1 MILDM
6 NKPHK
11 QVKRTDQVAAN
22 QLINIQLNST
32 VKTEVAMAGAGYT
45 YADLKSRLLANSTSG
60 IDRKAKGKNYLLSSI
75 CVKSLLIS
83 CLLGIGLLTVSC
95 GSSPKESADAQSQ
108 SPGSKERGGATP
120 VDVAIAR
127 TELLQKQLEY
137 TGNTTPFRIVS
148 LRSQV
153 EGRLLALNLD
163 VGDTVKLGQNVGQ
176 LDDAILSTELKQAE
190 AELAALK
197 SEVARANNQVSN
209 ARADVERARLEVV
222 QAQADSERQQRLF
235 KAGAIAEQT
244 AQQAR
249 TQAKTAAQALRA
261 AQEQVRTEQQAV
273 AAAQGRVFAQ
283 QALVAQT
290 KERRSYARLTSP
302 ITGVVTE
309 KVTEPGNFLQAGNE
323 VVKIGDFNR
332 VKVVVQVSELEL
344 AQIQVGQ
351 SVQVR
356 LDAFP
361 KETLMGRVTRISPA
375 ADATARLIPVEV
387 VISNAQGKIGS
398 GLLARVN
405 FENQTQQR
413 VVVPQA
419 AIQKQAQN
427 NNSKTTGKNQQ
438 SSAAPN
444 AANTAGAENPAGTLF
459 VVKDTEGKAKVAAR
473 AVTLG
478 KRTDGKV
485 EILSGLQSGERY
497 VVRSGKPLKDGETVR
512 LSILSETAEAA
523 PRGNSKLKIQN

>member
-1 MILDM
+1 MILDK

-11 QVKRTDQVAAN
+11 QVKMKDPVVAN
-22 QLINIQLNST
+22 QLVNIQLNSV
-32 VKTEVAMAGAGYT
+32 VKTEVAMPTAVNYAAADCA
-45 YADLKSRLLANSTSG
+45 YADLKSRLLANSTFATAK
-60 IDRKAKGKNYLLSSI
+60 KAKGGNYFLFATY
-75 CVKSLLIS
+75 VRSLLIP
-83 CLLGIGLLTVSC
+83 CLVGIGLLSASC
-95 GSSPKESADAQSQ
+95 GSSPKESAKAQSQ
-108 SPGSKERGGATP
+108 SPGNGERSSETP

-127 TELLQKQLEY
+127 TDLLQQQPEY

-163 VGDTVKLGQNVGQ
+163 VGDTVKLGQNIGQ

-197 SEVARANNQVSN
+197 SEVARTNNQVSN

-222 QAQADSERQQRLF
+222 QAQADSERQQKLF

-273 AAAQGRVFAQ
+273 AAAQGRVLAQ

-290 KERRSYARLTSP
+290 KERRSYARLISP
-302 ITGVVTE
+302 ITGIVTE

-323 VVKIGDFNR
+323 VAKIGDFNR

-361 KETLMGRVTRISPA
+361 DQALIGRVTRISPA

-387 VISNAQGKIGS
+387 VIPNTQGKIGS

-413 VVVPQA
+413 VVIPQT
-419 AIQKQAQN
+419 AIQKQAGSK
-427 NNSKTTGKNQQ
+427 NSKGTGETQTNVGQA
-438 SSAAPN
+438 SSSPN
-444 AANTAGAENPAGTLF
+444 TSGRAGAKSQDRSGTIF
-459 VVKDTEGKAKVAAR
+459 VVKDTEGKTKVTAR
-473 AVTLG
+473 AVMLG
-478 KRTDGKV
+478 KRADGRV
-485 EILSGLQSGERY
+485 EILSGLQAGERY
-497 VVRSGKPLKDGETVR
+497 VVRSGKPLKEGDTVS
-512 LSILSETAEAA
+512 LSILSE
-523 PRGNSKLKIQN
+523 KQ

>member
-11 QVKRTDQVAAN
+11 QEKMTDPVAAN
-22 QLINIQLNST
+22 QLINIQLNSV
-32 VKTEVAMAGAGYT
+32 VK
-45 YADLKSRLLANSTSG
+45 ADVVSADVKSRILANRTCATAG
-60 IDRKAKGKNYLLSSI
+60 KGKNYLLFSTS
-75 CVKSLLIS
+75 VRSLLIP
-83 CLLGIGLLTVSC
+83 CLVSIGLLTASC
-95 GSSPKESADAQSQ
+95 GSLPKESAGAQSQ
-108 SPGSKERGGATP
+108 QPGGREPGGATP

-127 TELLQKQLEY
+127 TDLLQKSPEY

-153 EGRLLALNLD
+153 EARLLALNLD
-163 VGDTVKLGQNVGQ
+163 VGDTVKQGQNVGR

-197 SEVARANNQVSN
+197 SEVARATNQVSN
-209 ARADVERARLEVV
+209 ARADVERARLQVV
-222 QAQADSERQQRLF
+222 QAQADSKRQQDLF
-235 KAGAIAEQT
+235 QAGAIAEQT

-249 TQAKTAAQALRA
+249 TQAQTAAQALRA

-273 AAAQGRVFAQ
+273 AAAQGRVLAQ

-302 ITGVVTE
+302 ITGIVTE
-309 KVTEPGNFLQAGNE
+309 KVTEPGNLLQAGSE
-323 VVKIGDFNR
+323 VLKIGDFNR

-361 KETLMGRVTRISPA
+361 NETLTGRVTRISPA

-387 VISNAQGKIGS
+387 VIPNTQSKIGS

-413 VVVPQA
+413 VVVPQT
-419 AIQKQAQN
+419 AIQKQA
-427 NNSKTTGKNQQ
+427 G
-438 SSAAPN
+438 
-444 AANTAGAENPAGTLF
+444 GAEGEQENRSGTLF
-459 VVKDTEGKAKVAAR
+459 VVKETEGKTKVASR
-473 AVTLG
+473 AVNLG
-478 KRTDGKV
+478 KRADGKV
-485 EILSGLQSGERY
+485 EILSGLQPGERY
-497 VVRSGKPLKDGETVR
+497 VVRSGQPLKDGGAVR
-512 LSILSETAEAA
+512 LSILSETAESA
-523 PRGNSKLKIQN
+523 PKGN

>member
-6 NKPHK
+6 NKPHE
-11 QVKRTDQVAAN
+11 QVKKTDPIVAK
-22 QLINIQLNST
+22 QLINIQVDSV
-32 VKTEVAMAGAGYT
+32 VKTEVVMPAVVTELCQSADCAN
-45 YADLKSRLLANSTSG
+45 ADLKSRLLANSTSATNG
-60 IDRKAKGKNYLLSSI
+60 KGKGENYFFSSTS
-75 CVKSLLIS
+75 VRRLLIP
-83 CLLGIGLLTVSC
+83 CLVGIGLLTASC
-95 GSSPKESADAQSQ
+95 GSLPKESAKAQSQ
-108 SPGSKERGGATP
+108 QPGSRERGGATP
-120 VDVAIAR
+120 VDVMIAR
-127 TELLQKQLEY
+127 TDLLQKSPEY

-153 EGRLLALNLD
+153 EARLLALNLD

-176 LDDAILSTELKQAE
+176 LDDAILMTELKQAE

-197 SEVARANNQVSN
+197 SEVARATNQVSN

-222 QAQADSERQQRLF
+222 QAQADSQRQQNLF

-261 AQEQVRTEQQAV
+261 AQEQMRTEQQAV
-273 AAAQGRVFAQ
+273 AAAQGRVLAQ

-290 KERRSYARLTSP
+290 KERRSYAQLTSP
-302 ITGVVTE
+302 INGIVTE
-309 KVTEPGNFLQAGNE
+309 KVTEPGNLLQAGSE
-323 VVKIGDFNR
+323 VLKIGDFNR

-361 KETLMGRVTRISPA
+361 NETLIGRVTRISPA

-387 VISNAQGKIGS
+387 VIPNTQGKIGS

-413 VVVPQA
+413 VVVPQT
-419 AIQKQAQN
+419 AIQKQAGAK
-427 NNSKTTGKNQQ
+427 NSKGTGETQTNVQQ
-438 SSAAPN
+438 SSPPN
-444 AANTAGAENPAGTLF
+444 TSGMAEAKSQDRSGEIF
-459 VVKDTEGKAKVAAR
+459 VVQDTEGKTKVTAR
-473 AVTLG
+473 AVMLG
-478 KRTDGKV
+478 KRADARV
-485 EILSGLQSGERY
+485 EILSGLQAGERY
-497 VVRSGKPLKDGETVR
+497 VVRSGKPLKEGDTVS
-512 LSILSETAEAA
+512 LSILSE
-523 PRGNSKLKIQN
+523 KQ

>member
-1 MILDM
+1 MKD
-6 NKPHK
+6 P
-11 QVKRTDQVAAN
+11 VVAN
-22 QLINIQLNST
+22 QLIIIQLDSV
-32 VKTEVAMAGAGYT
+32 VKSEVAT
-45 YADLKSRLLANSTSG
+45 ADFKSRLLANSTCATG
-60 IDRKAKGKNYLLSSI
+60 GKAKGENSFFSSI
-75 CVKSLLIS
+75 SARSLLIS
-83 CLLGIGLLTVSC
+83 CFVAIGLLTASC
-95 GSSPKESADAQSQ
+95 GSLPKESADAQSQ
-108 SPGSKERGGATP
+108 SPGNKERSRVTP

-163 VGDTVKLGQNVGQ
+163 VGDRVKLGQNVGQ

-273 AAAQGRVFAQ
+273 AAAEGRVLAQ

-302 ITGVVTE
+302 ITGIVTE
-309 KVTEPGNFLQAGNE
+309 KVTEPGNLLQAGNE

-361 KETLMGRVTRISPA
+361 KETLIGRVTRISPA

-387 VISNAQGKIGS
+387 VIPNAQGKIGS

-413 VVVPQA
+413 VVVPQT
-419 AIQKQAQN
+419 AIQKQARR
-427 NNSKTTGKNQQ
+427 NNSKTTGKSPQ
-438 SSAAPN
+438 SN

-459 VVKDTEGKAKVAAR
+459 VVRETDGTKVAAR

-478 KRTDGKV
+478 KRADGKV
-485 EILSGLQSGERY
+485 EILSGLRSGERY
-497 VVRSGKPLKDGETVR
+497 VVRSGQPLKDGDAVR
-512 LSILSETAEAA
+512 LSIISETAEAA
-523 PRGNSKLKIQN
+523 PTGNSKLKIQN

>member
-1 MILDM
+1 MILEK
-6 NKPHK
+6 NEPHK
-11 QVKRTDQVAAN
+11 QVKMKDPVVAN
-22 QLINIQLNST
+22 QLIIIQLDSV
-32 VKTEVAMAGAGYT
+32 VKTEVAT
-45 YADLKSRLLANSTSG
+45 ADFKSRLLAKSTCATG
-60 IDRKAKGKNYLLSSI
+60 GKAKGENSFFSSTS
-75 CVKSLLIS
+75 VRSLLIS
-83 CLLGIGLLTVSC
+83 CFVAIGLMTASC

-108 SPGSKERGGATP
+108 SPGDKERSRVTP

-127 TELLQKQLEY
+127 TDLLQKSPEY

-163 VGDTVKLGQNVGQ
+163 VGDRVKLGQNVGQ

-197 SEVARANNQVSN
+197 SEVARTNNQVSN

-261 AQEQVRTEQQAV
+261 AQEQVRTEQQTV
-273 AAAQGRVFAQ
+273 AAAQGRVLAQ

-302 ITGVVTE
+302 ITGIVTE
-309 KVTEPGNFLQAGNE
+309 KVTEPGNLLQAGNE

-361 KETLMGRVTRISPA
+361 KEALIGRVTRISPA

-387 VISNAQGKIGS
+387 VIPNAQGKIGS

-413 VVVPQA
+413 VVVPQT
-419 AIQKQAQN
+419 AIQKQVGS
-427 NNSKTTGKNQQ
+427 NNSKSTGEMQTNVRQD
-438 SSAAPN
+438 SSPPN
-444 AANTAGAENPAGTLF
+444 TSVMAEAKSQDRSGTIF
-459 VVKDTEGKAKVAAR
+459 VVKDTEGKTKVTTR
-473 AVTLG
+473 AVMFG
-478 KRTDGKV
+478 KKSDGRV
-485 EILSGLQSGERY
+485 EILSGLQAGERY
-497 VVRSGKPLKDGETVR
+497 VVRSGKPLKEGDTVS
-512 LSILSETAEAA
+512 LSILSE
-523 PRGNSKLKIQN
+523 KQ

>member
-1 MILDM
+1 MILEK

-11 QVKRTDQVAAN
+11 QVKMKDPVVAN
-22 QLINIQLNST
+22 QLIIIQLDSV
-32 VKTEVAMAGAGYT
+32 VKTEVAT
-45 YADLKSRLLANSTSG
+45 ADFKSRFLANSTY
-60 IDRKAKGKNYLLSSI
+60 DKAKGKNYFLSCTS
-75 CVKSLLIS
+75 VRSLLIS
-83 CLLGIGLLTVSC
+83 CFVAIGLLTASC

-108 SPGSKERGGATP
+108 SPGNKEGSRVTP

-127 TELLQKQLEY
+127 TDLLQKQPEY

-153 EGRLLALNLD
+153 EARLLALNLD

-197 SEVARANNQVSN
+197 SEVARTNNQVSN

-273 AAAQGRVFAQ
+273 AAAQGRVLAQ

-302 ITGVVTE
+302 ITGIVTE
-309 KVTEPGNFLQAGNE
+309 KVTEPGNLLQAGNE

-361 KETLMGRVTRISPA
+361 KETLIGRVTRISPA
-375 ADATARLIPVEV
+375 ADAIARLIPVEV
-387 VISNAQGKIGS
+387 VIPNAQGKIGS

-413 VVVPQA
+413 VVVPQT
-419 AIQKQAQN
+419 AIQKQAGSN
-427 NNSKTTGKNQQ
+427 NTKSTGK
-438 SSAAPN
+438 SSPSPK
-444 AANTAGAENPAGTLF
+444 ANTAGAENPAGTLF
-459 VVKDTEGKAKVAAR
+459 VVKDTEGKAKVATR

-478 KRTDGKV
+478 KRADGKV

-497 VVRSGKPLKDGETVR
+497 VVRSGQPLKDGDTVR
-512 LSILSETAEAA
+512 LSIISETAELA
-523 PRGNSKLKIQN
+523 PKGN

>member
-1 MILDM
+1 MILEK

-11 QVKRTDQVAAN
+11 QVKMKDPVVAN
-22 QLINIQLNST
+22 QPIIIQLDSV
-32 VKTEVAMAGAGYT
+32 VKTEVAT
-45 YADLKSRLLANSTSG
+45 ADFKSRLLANNTCATG
-60 IDRKAKGKNYLLSSI
+60 GKAKGENSFFSSTS
-75 CVKSLLIS
+75 VRSLLIF
-83 CLLGIGLLTVSC
+83 CLVAIGLLTASC

-108 SPGSKERGGATP
+108 SPSNKEGSRVTP

-127 TELLQKQLEY
+127 TDLLQKSPEY

-163 VGDTVKLGQNVGQ
+163 VGDRVKLGQNVGQ

-197 SEVARANNQVSN
+197 SEVARTNNQVSN

-273 AAAQGRVFAQ
+273 AAAQGRVLAQ

-302 ITGVVTE
+302 ITGIVTE
-309 KVTEPGNFLQAGNE
+309 KVTEPGNLLQAGNE

-361 KETLMGRVTRISPA
+361 KETLIGRVTRISPA

-387 VISNAQGKIGS
+387 VIPNAQGKIGS

-413 VVVPQA
+413 VVVPQT
-419 AIQKQAQN
+419 AIQKQVGS
-427 NNSKTTGKNQQ
+427 NNSKSTGEMQTNVRQD
-438 SSAAPN
+438 SSPPN
-444 AANTAGAENPAGTLF
+444 TSGIAEAKSQDRSGTIF
-459 VVKDTEGKAKVAAR
+459 VVKDTEGKTKVTTR
-473 AVTLG
+473 AVMFG
-478 KRTDGKV
+478 KKADGRV
-485 EILSGLQSGERY
+485 EILSGLQAGERY
-497 VVRSGKPLKDGETVR
+497 VVRSGKPLKEGDTVS
-512 LSILSETAEAA
+512 LSILSE
-523 PRGNSKLKIQN
+523 KQ

>member
-11 QVKRTDQVAAN
+11 QVKITDSVATN
-22 QLINIQLNST
+22 QLINIQLNSV
-32 VKTEVAMAGAGYT
+32 VKTEVTMPGAGCA
-45 YADLKSRLLANSTSG
+45 YADFKSRLLANSICKTG
-60 IDRKAKGKNYLLSSI
+60 GKAKGESYFLSSTS
-75 CVKSLLIS
+75 VRSLLIS
-83 CLLGIGLLTVSC
+83 CLLGIGLLTASC

-127 TELLQKQLEY
+127 TDSLQTQLEY
-137 TGNTTPFRIVS
+137 TGNTTPFQIVS
-148 LRSQV
+148 VRSQV
-153 EGRLLALNLD
+153 EARLLALNLD
-163 VGDTVKLGQNVGQ
+163 VGDAVKQGQNVGQ
-176 LDDAILSTELKQAE
+176 LDDVLLLTALKQAE

-197 SEVARANNQVSN
+197 SEVARATTQVSN

-222 QAQADSERQQRLF
+222 QAQADSERQQNLF
-235 KAGAIAEQT
+235 KAGAIAQQT
-244 AQQAR
+244 AEQAR

-273 AAAQGRVFAQ
+273 AAAQGRVLAQ

-290 KERRSYARLTSP
+290 KERSSYARLTSP
-302 ITGVVTE
+302 ITGIVIE
-309 KVTEPGNFLQAGNE
+309 KVTEPGNLLQAGNE
-323 VVKIGDFNR
+323 VLKIGDFNR

-361 KETLMGRVTRISPA
+361 NEALAGTVTRISPA
-375 ADATARLIPVEV
+375 ADAIARLIPVEV
-387 VISNAQGKIGS
+387 VIPNAQAKIGS

-413 VVVPQA
+413 VVVPQT
-419 AIQKQAQN
+419 AIQKQAGS
-427 NNSKTTGKNQQ
+427 NNSKSIGK
-438 SSAAPN
+438 SSPPAN
-444 AANTAGAENPAGTLF
+444 AANTAGVENPAGTLF

-473 AVTLG
+473 TVTLG
-478 KRTDGKV
+478 KRADGKV
-485 EILSGLQSGERY
+485 EILSGLRSGERY
-497 VVRSGKPLKDGETVR
+497 VVRSGQPLKDGDAVR
-512 LSILSETAEAA
+512 LSIISETAEVE
-523 PRGNSKLKIQN
+523 PKGN

>member
-1 MILDM
+1 MILDRK
-6 NKPHK
+6 KPHK
-11 QVKRTDQVAAN
+11 QAKSPLAAAN
-22 QLINIQLNST
+22 QVISTQLDSVMKTDVAVTDVKNSFDT
-32 VKTEVAMAGAGYT
+32 KV
-45 YADLKSRLLANSTSG
+45 
-60 IDRKAKGKNYLLSSI
+60 SSPFAS
-75 CVKSLLIS
+75 KLLIP
-83 CLLGIGLLTVSC
+83 CLLGIGLLIANC
-95 GSSPKESADAQSQ
+95 GTLPKEEAADAQSQ
-108 SPGSKERGGATP
+108 SPGSGQRGGVIP

-127 TELLQKQLEY
+127 TDTLQTQPEY

-153 EGRLLALNLD
+153 EARLLALNLD
-163 VGDTVKLGQNVGQ
+163 VGDAVKLGQNVGQ

-197 SEVARANNQVSN
+197 SEVARATNQVSN

-249 TQAKTAAQALRA
+249 TQAQTAAQALRA

-273 AAAQGRVFAQ
+273 AAAQGRVLAQ

-290 KERRSYARLTSP
+290 KERRSYTRLVSP
-302 ITGVVTE
+302 ITGVVTQR
-309 KVTEPGNFLQAGNE
+309 VTEPGNLLQAGNE
-323 VVKIGDFNR
+323 VLKIGDFNR

-344 AQIQVGQ
+344 AQIQIGQ

-361 KETLMGRVTRISPA
+361 KEVLTGRVTRISPA

-387 VISNAQGKIGS
+387 LIPNTQGKIGS

-413 VVVPQA
+413 VVVPQT
-419 AIQKQAQN
+419 AIQKQAGSK
-427 NNSKTTGKNQQ
+427 NSKGTGETQTNAQQ
-438 SSAAPN
+438 NSPS
-444 AANTAGAENPAGTLF
+444 NTSGTAEAKSQDQSGTIF
-459 VVKDTEGKAKVAAR
+459 VVKDIEGNTKVTAR
-473 AVTLG
+473 AVMLG
-478 KRTDGKV
+478 KRADSKV
-485 EILSGLQSGERY
+485 EILSGLQAGERY
-497 VVRSGKPLKDGETVR
+497 VVRSGKPLKEGDTVS
-512 LSILSETAEAA
+512 LSILSE
-523 PRGNSKLKIQN
+523 K